1 MEYRKLGET
10 EMMVSVIGFGAIKLP
25 QVSVDQAVEAINRA
39 IELGVNF
46 IDTARNY
53 KDSERKVGAAVKG
66 KRDKVYIATKTASR
80 DYEGAMRDIETS
92 LRELDVDR
100 VDLLQLHSVS
110 DEDVYARVMAK
121 GGALEAVRKAQEQGM
136 VDHIGITIHRAHS
149 VMKKA
154 ILSGEFETI
163 MLAYSPLDQ
172 EGVEKEIIPMAHEH
186 GMGVIIMKPLSGG
199 TLTSPNASSKTKPE
213 RDPIVFGSLWYITSN
228 PNVSV
233 VIPGMRSVRE
243 VEENVQVGEMT
254 RPMTEEEIKELRYEI
269 GKLGIEFR
277 YGQVCLRCG
286 YCQPCPQGILIPEVF
301 RAYDM
306 YKGYPDN
313 LKHMGI
319 DLYKSLPVSPEE
331 CVECG
336 ECEEKCPA
344 GLPIREMLKM
354 VVESFK
360 NLI

>member
-1 MEYRKLGET
+1 MQYRRLGRT

-25 QVSVDQAVEAINRA
+25 QVPVDQAVEAINRA

-53 KDSERKVGAAVKG
+53 RDSERKVGMAVKG

-80 DYEGAMRDIETS
+80 DYDGAMRDIETS
-92 LRELDVDR
+92 LSELDMNR
-100 VDLLQLHSVS
+100 VDLLQLHTVS
-110 DEDVYARVMAK
+110 DEEVYTKVMGK
-121 GGALEAVRKAQEQGM
+121 GGALEAARKAQEQGM
-136 VDHIGITIHRAHS
+136 ADHVGVTIHRAHS
-149 VMKKA
+149 VMRKA

-186 GMGVIIMKPLSGG
+186 DMGVIIMKPLSGG
-199 TLTSPNASSKTKPE
+199 LLVGPDVDSKTEPE
-213 RDPIVFGSLWYITSN
+213 RDPVVFGSLWYIISN
-228 PNVSV
+228 SGVSS
-233 VIPGMRSVRE
+233 VIPGMRSARE

-254 RPMTEEEIKELRYEI
+254 RPMNEEEIKELRYEI
-269 GKLGIEFR
+269 GKLGLEFR

-286 YCQPCPQGILIPEVF
+286 YCQPCPEGILIPEVF

-313 LKHMGI
+313 LKHMGL
-319 DLYKSLPVSPEE
+319 DLYKSLPVSPEK

-344 GLPIREMLKM
+344 NLPIRERLKM
-354 VVESFK
+354 VAQTFSG
-360 NLI
+360 LA